1 MASPE
6 NIERRPLPPAKGEE
20 SDVLEDERE
29 SLESFNPSDERSS
42 RGDSLPFLAHDFL
55 ELEALKCA
63 GRELIPDKTDFP
75 DDGRF
80 WLLLVVIDAV
90 SAE

>member
-6 NIERRPLPPAKGEE
+6 NIERLPFPPAKGEE
-20 SDVLEDERE
+20 SDVFEDESE

-55 ELEALKCA
+55 ELAAAKCA
-63 GRELIPDKTDFP
+63 GRALIPGKTDAP

-80 WLLLVVIDAV
+80 GLLPVVIDVV